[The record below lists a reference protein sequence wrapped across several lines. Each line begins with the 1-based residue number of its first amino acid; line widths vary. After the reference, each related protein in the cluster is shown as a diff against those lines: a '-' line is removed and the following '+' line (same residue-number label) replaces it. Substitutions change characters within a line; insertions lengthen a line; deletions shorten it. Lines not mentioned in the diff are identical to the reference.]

1 MASTTIKFA
10 TQHFKI
16 CMHILVVIQQM
27 LSISKQKVIMN
38 PYDFFL
44 FDDLSTGAKP
54 VITLISIMVTL
65 KLILKRAWPL
75 WIYHMKVCFKFK

>member
-38 PYDFFL
+38 PK
-44 FDDLSTGAKP
+44 FDDLSHES
-54 VITLISIMVTL
+54 V
-65 KLILKRAWPL
+65 
-75 WIYHMKVCFKFK
+75 F